1 MFSLYGCSW
10 LSLISYGLSI
20 IASYLTR
27 LGLFVVTLS
36 ILVACCI
43 RLGPNYVVKVY
54 DVIFLNLNV

>member
-1 MFSLYGCSW
+1 MLSLYGCSW
-10 LSLISYGLSI
+10 LS
-20 IASYLTR
+20 YLTC